1 MVGGDCEVVASD
13 APVVAVTVDVVCL
26 GVSVASTCDP
36 AGIGL
41 RVRNKSVKPK
51 KAATTIDRWSRSLPC
66 RLLFPMKI
74 QVIVFILLQGKY
86 HWGNTAIVK

>member
-1 MVGGDCEVVASD
+1 MVGGDWEVVASD

-74 QVIVFILLQGKY
+74 QVIVFILLQGK
-86 HWGNTAIVK
+86 